1 MSSALPRATL
11 ASTEPL
17 VGDLVSNVLPEID
30 GTILPPIMCPMP
42 STLNCLSSGAARS
55 RLAWKISAFGVALS
69 MRGLRFR
76 NLRFQRLVNVVAL
89 PAGFLVVDLHVER
102 QREFAPGENRIEMG
116 REHLENVFA
125 RFRAGWE
132 IAPLAK
138 PQHHIEKA
146 ELRIAVGNRIMFAA
160 NGADPNPPERKDPGF
175 HRGLAG
181 DFADLA
187 DIDAGIEIGGIFK
200 REMRHFR
207 PPNFFADRRQAKQ
220 LTEP

>member
-30 GTILPPIMCPMP
+30 GTIVPPIMCPMP

-55 RLAWKISAFGVALS
+55 RLAWKISAFGAALS

-102 QREFAPGENRIEMG
+102 QREFAPGENREQIEQTNI
-116 REHLENVFA
+116 ENVFVGV
-125 RFRAGWE
+125 RAG
-132 IAPLAK
+132 
-138 PQHHIEKA
+138 
-146 ELRIAVGNRIMFAA
+146 
-160 NGADPNPPERKDPGF
+160 
-175 HRGLAG
+175 
-181 DFADLA
+181 
-187 DIDAGIEIGGIFK
+187 
-200 REMRHFR
+200 
-207 PPNFFADRRQAKQ
+207 FF
-220 LTEP
+220 L